1 MKTTLVALTSKLQ
14 IVNDVT
20 QQKDDFESQ
29 FLKSEQSR
37 QELHKAFI
45 DKTKSFKDITET
57 QSKKQEEMAAQ
68 MKTLYH
74 EIQEL
79 KYREA
84 KKDMEQ
90 MREIEKIQQANAE
103 KEQRYCQEKQDLVN
117 QQIQMQKQCQ
127 DEFNQ

>member
-1 MKTTLVALTSKLQ
+1 MEMERMKTTLVALTSKLQ

-74 EIQEL
+74 EI
-79 KYREA
+79 
-84 KKDMEQ
+84 
-90 MREIEKIQQANAE
+90 
-103 KEQRYCQEKQDLVN
+103 
-117 QQIQMQKQCQ
+117 
-127 DEFNQ
+127 

>member
-1 MKTTLVALTSKLQ
+1 MEMERMKTTLVALTSKLQ

-37 QELHKAFI
+37 QELHKALI
-45 DKTKSFKDITET
+45 EKTKSFKDITES

-84 KKDMEQ
+84 KKDME
-90 MREIEKIQQANAE
+90 
-103 KEQRYCQEKQDLVN
+103 
-117 QQIQMQKQCQ
+117 
-127 DEFNQ
+127 